1 MAHLPKLLRPFYSV
15 FQGPT
20 TSLRTGINLALKL
33 ESKKQCFHRLPFQSL
48 LGDREGEELVGLE
61 LPSAEIPDSQFTT
74 IPLVVS
80 RFQESQASLLV
91 YLELHYVGAK
101 EWTGRKS
108 WSGCKSWTT
117 EGLSKKPEAVGLR
130 SKSLKQFIS
139 PGFLSRA

>member
-1 MAHLPKLLRPFYSV
+1 M
-15 FQGPT
+15 
-20 TSLRTGINLALKL
+20 ALKL

-91 YLELHYVGAK
+91 YLELHYVWGK
-101 EWTGRKS
+101 GMDW
-108 WSGCKSWTT
+108 
-117 EGLSKKPEAVGLR
+117 KKVMIWL
-130 SKSLKQFIS
+130 
-139 PGFLSRA
+139 